1 MIILI
6 NPEKAQYLM
15 LKKCHLINYQK
26 SFQIY
31 KYICM
36 YQLISE
42 MDLRKVERISKALSD
57 PNRIKIL
64 QQIRKKKAEC
74 LYCNEISTISHL
86 AQPSISHHI
95 KQLVDAD
102 LVIAQKEGREMKY
115 ILNNAVLDEYTKFLE
130 TLKI

>member
-1 MIILI
+1 
-6 NPEKAQYLM
+6 
-15 LKKCHLINYQK
+15 
-26 SFQIY
+26 
-31 KYICM
+31 M

-64 QQIRKKKAEC
+64 QQICKKKAEC
-74 LYCNEISTISHL
+74 LYCTEISTSSHL

-102 LVIAQKEGREMKY
+102 LVIAEKEGREMKY